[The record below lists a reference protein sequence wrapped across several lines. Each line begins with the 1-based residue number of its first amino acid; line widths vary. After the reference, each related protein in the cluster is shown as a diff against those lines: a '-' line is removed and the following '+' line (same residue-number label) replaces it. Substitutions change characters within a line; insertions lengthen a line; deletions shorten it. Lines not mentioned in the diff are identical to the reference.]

1 LTEED
6 LNLVMRLVRVFVG
19 SEEDV
24 DAPSQRMRK
33 VGRLIDKYL
42 RDIFV
47 EPRSWDM
54 SPTAF

>member
-1 LTEED
+1 
-6 LNLVMRLVRVFVG
+6 MRLVRVFVG